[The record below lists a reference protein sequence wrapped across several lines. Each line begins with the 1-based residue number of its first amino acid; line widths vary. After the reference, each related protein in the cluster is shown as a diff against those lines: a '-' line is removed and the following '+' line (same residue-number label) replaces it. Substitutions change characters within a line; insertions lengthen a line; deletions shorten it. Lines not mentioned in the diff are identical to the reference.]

1 MINTGSIVSLTVMV
15 SQNELPDT
23 IQVMNVSTH
32 RELNRI
38 PMAKIVVLDGDPA
51 KSDFPISNESTL
63 LPGNEIEVL
72 AGYDGEVVTIFKGI
86 IINHKIKIRSQGAIL
101 EIDCKDQVFKMA
113 KNRKSG
119 YFYDSKDSDLMEEL
133 ITRNG
138 LEAAVESTNYAHPEM
153 IQYQCTDW
161 DFLVA
166 RAQAN
171 GMVVNVENGKV
182 QVAKPDPGQSSVRS
196 VQFGDNIMEFDAEM
210 DGRNQVPGVS
220 SFGWNPTDHEMIKI
234 EATNPAFNLNG
245 NLSPDELSDLMGLDP
260 VDLKNGGKIADALLQ
275 DWADSKWMFQQ
286 LAKTRG
292 RVKIQG
298 NSEPVPGQCLS
309 LNGVGNR
316 FSGDAY
322 VSGIRHQIAD
332 GNWTMDVQ
340 FGMDPEWFTEQF
352 SIHTQPTSG
361 LLAAVKGLQVGI
373 VSQLEG
379 DPDGEDRIMVKFPV
393 INEEEQG
400 VWCRLSSLDAGDER
414 GFAFRPEI
422 GDEVIVGFINEDPNQ
437 GVVLG
442 MLNSSSHP
450 SHLELSD
457 DNHQKGYVSRSG
469 MKVMFD
475 DELNKMEIETPAGKK
490 IVLDEDEDAIT
501 ITDDH
506 GNSVT
511 MNGEGIVME
520 SGSNMTIK
528 STGDINL
535 EGVNINIK
543 SQAELKAEGSAAA
556 TLSSSGTTTV
566 KGSLIQIN

>member
-1 MINTGSIVSLTVMV
+1 MIDIGDIVTVTVKVSGS
-15 SQNELPDT
+15 ELPDT
-23 IQVMNVSTH
+23 VQIINVLVH

-38 PMAKIVVLDGDPA
+38 PYAKIVMLDGDP
-51 KSDFPISNESTL
+51 SSGNFPLSNEATL
-63 LPGNEIEVL
+63 LPGSEIEIL
-72 AGYDGEVVTIFKGI
+72 AGYNAEMVTIFKGSI
-86 IINHKIKIRSQGAIL
+86 LNHKIKIRDRGAVL
-101 EIDCKDQVFKMA
+101 VIDCKDKAFKMA
-113 KNRKSG
+113 SNRKSG
-119 YFYDSKDSDLMEEL
+119 YFYDLKDSDLIEEL
-133 ITRNG
+133 ISRNG
-138 LEAAVESTNYAHPEM
+138 LEASVSTSNYTHPEV
-153 IQYQCTDW
+153 IQYQCSDW

-171 GMVVNVENGKV
+171 GMVVNVENGKIHV
-182 QVAKPDPGQSSVRS
+182 TKPDPEQSSIRT
-196 VQFGDNIMEFDAEM
+196 VQYGVDIMEFDAEM
-210 DGRNQVPGVS
+210 DGRNQVPGVT
-220 SFGWNPTDHEMIKI
+220 SFGWNPTDQEMIKV
-234 EATNPAFNLNG
+234 EANKPGFNLNG
-245 NLSPDELSDLMGLDP
+245 NLSPDELADMMALDP

-309 LNGVGNR
+309 LSGVGNR
-316 FSGDAY
+316 FSGNTF
-322 VSGIRHQIAD
+322 VSGVRHQIAE

-352 SIHTQPTSG
+352 SIDSQPASG
-361 LLAAVKGLQVGI
+361 LLAAVKGLQVGL

-393 INEEEQG
+393 INADEQG
-400 VWCRLSSLDAGDER
+400 VWCRLSSLDAGKER

-422 GDEVIVGFINEDPNQ
+422 GDEVIIGFINEDPNQ

-442 MLNSSSHP
+442 MLHSSSHP

-469 MKVMFD
+469 IKVMFD
-475 DELNKMEIETPAGKK
+475 DDLKKLEIETPAGKK
-490 IVLDEDEDAIT
+490 IVMDEDGDSIN

-506 GNSVT
+506 GNSIT
-511 MNGEGIVME
+511 MNGEGIAME
-520 SGSNMTIK
+520 SGSDMTIK
-528 STGDINL
+528 STGDINI

-543 SQAELKAEGSAAA
+543 SQAELKAEASAAA
-556 TLSSSGTTTV
+556 TLSSSGTTTI